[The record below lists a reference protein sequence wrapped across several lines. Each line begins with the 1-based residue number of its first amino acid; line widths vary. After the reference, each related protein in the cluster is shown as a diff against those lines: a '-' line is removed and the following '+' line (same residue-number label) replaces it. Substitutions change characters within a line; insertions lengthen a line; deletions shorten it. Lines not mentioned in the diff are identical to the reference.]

1 MGRDHGSVVSERLD
15 TPLCRMCKRP
25 SVLFVPMTGEEDV
38 DLATWVEEYLGIELF
53 PEQREWI
60 LAIGKK

>member
-1 MGRDHGSVVSERLD
+1 MSQGPIS
-15 TPLCRMCKRP
+15 
-25 SVLFVPMTGEEDV
+25 LFVPMTWEKEEGM

-60 LAIGKK
+60 LVIGKK

>member
-1 MGRDHGSVVSERLD
+1 MYER
-15 TPLCRMCKRP
+15 PVR
-25 SVLFVPMTGEEDV
+25 LFVPMTWEKEEGM

-60 LAIGKK
+60 LVIGKK